1 MILTCI
7 DSSIFIRKEGK
18 KDLGVTLSPRV
29 KRNCLTLKEKMNSGG
44 TLNITINSLRVDSY
58 GQEAKTE
65 VVYAGTCY
73 SPAESRFTVH
83 WALFQIG
90 NLVFLDPSTM

>member
-29 KRNCLTLKEKMNSGG
+29 KKNCLTLKEKMNNGG

-65 VVYAGTCY
+65 VVYAGTCVILQLR
-73 SPAESRFTVH
+73 A
-83 WALFQIG
+83 ALQSIG
-90 NLVFLDPSTM
+90 RCFRLVT